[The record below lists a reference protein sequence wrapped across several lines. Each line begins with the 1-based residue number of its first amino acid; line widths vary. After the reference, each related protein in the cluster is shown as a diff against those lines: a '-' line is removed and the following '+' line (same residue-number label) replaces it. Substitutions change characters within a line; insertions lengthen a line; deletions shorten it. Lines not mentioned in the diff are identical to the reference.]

1 VDNERGIKMI
11 YNEIYVY
18 DERSK
23 ILTLTNEK
31 QLNYYLKMGFKK
43 ITEEEAKALP
53 DYDKIKEI
61 LDS

>member
-1 VDNERGIKMI
+1 MI